1 MSEADFVAFADDD
14 GNYYVLTRA
23 LIESGRVAD
32 EDRAELEEFLS
43 ADVSGFAFDIG
54 RSGNLSN
61 LAFGGAFTAPSSLT
75 YTRTGSPATRACL
88 GPG

>member
-1 MSEADFVAFADDD
+1 MSEADFVAFSDND

-32 EDRAELEEFLS
+32 EDSAELEELLS
-43 ADVSGFAFDIG
+43 SDTSGFMFEMGAK
-54 RSGNLSN
+54 SPLS
-61 LAFGGAFTAPSSLT
+61 LAFGGAFTAPSSLK
-75 YTRTGSPATRACL
+75 YTKTGSPAGACL